1 MNLAED
7 GFLYICENTLTKN
20 LKIGI
25 SSKDPRATKGREAQL
40 NYGTKSDGEVRCI
53 KVIRTPE
60 YKKAERVL
68 HKIFAKQRIRGEWF
82 NIPTEETVALML
94 MTPTQVSRMLDLWN
108 KQALSSLKVLMGGD
122 HLFYEG
128 KVEYLD
134 HIHQTNERLLSQ
146 KMAELKEV
154 QEPKTHLEKQLSVIK
169 TSQHLKENPT
179 ASLVRA
185 SLAALPPYG
194 AARQQEGSDEE

>member
-1 MNLAED
+1 MNPTEE
-7 GFLYICENTLTKN
+7 GFLYIMENTLTKN

-25 SSKDPRATKGREAQL
+25 SSKDPRVTKGREAQL

-94 MTPTQVSRMLDLWN
+94 MTPTQVSRMLELWN
-108 KQALSSLKVLMGGD
+108 KQAISSLKVLMGGD

-128 KVEYLD
+128 KAEYLD
-134 HIHQTNERLLSQ
+134 HIHQSNERILSE
-146 KMAELKEV
+146 KMTELKQV
-154 QEPKTHLEKQLSVIK
+154 QKEKAHLEKQLSVIK
-169 TSQHLKENPT
+169 TAQHLKEDPR

-194 AARQQEGSDEE
+194 ASQQEGPDE